1 MERRRG
7 RATPRRRG
15 QATRQDH
22 TGAVQGPTP
31 AQPEGSVMP
40 EEEVREEQGSTSE
53 PPERLQGEAARDEA
67 AGEARRFLESEQSE
81 ENPPSPAAPTA
92 EGGGNV
98 ITNVRF
104 PK

>member
-31 AQPEGSVMP
+31 AQPEGSAMP

-67 AGEARRFLESEQSE
+67 AGEARRFLESEQAE
-81 ENPPSPAAPTA
+81 ETPPAPAPTRA
-92 EGGGNV
+92 AGGRHGV
-98 ITNVRF
+98 STL
-104 PK
+104 